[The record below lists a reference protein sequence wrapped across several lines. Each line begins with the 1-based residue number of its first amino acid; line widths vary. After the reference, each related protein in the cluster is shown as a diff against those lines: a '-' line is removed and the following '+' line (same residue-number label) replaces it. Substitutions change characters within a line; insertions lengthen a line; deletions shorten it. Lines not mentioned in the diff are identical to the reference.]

1 MKRTATLLATAF
13 AGVNCL
19 YSANSDVVTLTA
31 SNWDTEVINSD
42 KLWMVEFYAPWC
54 GHCKSLAPHW
64 EKAATQLKGFVSVGA
79 VDMTAHESV
88 GRPYDVKGFPT
99 LKFFGF
105 DKTKPIDYQE
115 ARETD
120 AIRKFALK
128 NLNRQVSGRAK
139 GEFPNSGG
147 KKGSS
152 GGQQ

>member
-1 MKRTATLLATAF
+1 MKRTAITLLSAF
-13 AGVNCL
+13 AGVNAM
-19 YSANSDVVTLTA
+19 YGANSDVVSLTT
-31 SNWDTEVINSD
+31 SNWSTEVINSD

-54 GHCKSLAPHW
+54 GHCKTLAPHW
-64 EKAATQLKGFVSVGA
+64 EKAATQLKGFVGVGA
-79 VDMTAHESV
+79 VDMTTDESV
-88 GRPYDVKGFPT
+88 GRPFDVKGFPT

-128 NLNRQVSGRAK
+128 NLNRQVSARAK
-139 GEFPNSGG
+139 GEFPNSG
-147 KKGSS
+147 KKAS